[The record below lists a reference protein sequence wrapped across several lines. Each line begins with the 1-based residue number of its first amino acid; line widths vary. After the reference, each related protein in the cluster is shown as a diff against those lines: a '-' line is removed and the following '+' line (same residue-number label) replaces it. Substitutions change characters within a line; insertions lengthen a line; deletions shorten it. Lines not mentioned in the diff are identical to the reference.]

1 MSLMH
6 SRKSVQLLIPCLV
19 DQLYPE
25 IGIASANLLRHFGYH
40 VTYSPDAVCCGQPAF
55 NAGHRAE
62 ARLVAGKCLRSLAAA
77 KESYAIVC
85 PSGSCTAMIRKFYPE
100 LFSEQETDEALQK
113 SLTEIIGKTYELSE
127 FLEKEGIDSKPEER
141 LSAPS
146 QAKIGFHNSCHSYRE
161 LRLKNE
167 GRNTLCRLG
176 GFEVTEPTVE
186 PTCCGFGGLFSVK
199 FESISSTMAKSRLEQ
214 FVENGTNTIVTND
227 PGCIMHLRS
236 EVDRHGIDA
245 SVDHMS
251 TALAKRLGLSVSAL
265 IPEPR

>member
-6 SRKSVQLLIPCLV
+6 SRKSVHLLIPCLV

-25 IGIASANLLRHFGYH
+25 IGIASTNLLRHFGYE
-40 VTYSPDAVCCGQPAF
+40 VTYSPGTVCCGQPAF

-62 ARLVAGKCLRSLAAA
+62 ARLVAEKCLSSLAAA
-77 KESYAIVC
+77 KDSYAVVC

-100 LFSEQETDEALQK
+100 LFRKQESDDDLPK
-113 SLTEIIGKTYELSE
+113 SLSEIMAKTYELSE

-141 LSAPS
+141 SSSAP
-146 QAKIGFHNSCHSYRE
+146 QEKIGFHNSCHSYRE

-167 GRNTLCRLG
+167 GRNALCRLG
-176 GFEVTEPTVE
+176 SYDVTEPTAE

-199 FESISSTMAKSRLEQ
+199 FESISSAMAKSRLEQ
-214 FVENGTNTIVTND
+214 FVENGTKTIVTND